1 MENGAWTKSSQVSIC
16 NKALGF
22 MGVGRAIT
30 SLMEATAEAGVMK
43 RYYDAAL
50 TSLLQRN
57 DWNFCRGMV
66 DLASVVGSVPGAAYA
81 YQYPNNCAKVLRLFR
96 ADDLIRRRWSGDFRI
111 GMDDGKRVICS
122 DFPATTAQYTVMVSD
137 PTLFPPLFEEALCWN
152 LARMAC
158 WSVSDVSMNMRDE
171 ITKQFLV
178 AYGDACA
185 VDANEG
191 RSRLRVS
198 PCDYIDVR

>member
-66 DLASVVGSVPGAAYA
+66 DLASVVRFRPRRGLCLSVSEQLREGAAA
-81 YQYPNNCAKVLRLFR
+81 
-96 ADDLIRRRWSGDFRI
+96 
-111 GMDDGKRVICS
+111 
-122 DFPATTAQYTVMVSD
+122 FPRGGGFTS
-137 PTLFPPLFEEALCWN
+137 
-152 LARMAC
+152 
-158 WSVSDVSMNMRDE
+158 
-171 ITKQFLV
+171 
-178 AYGDACA
+178 
-185 VDANEG
+185 
-191 RSRLRVS
+191 
-198 PCDYIDVR
+198 

>member
-111 GMDDGKRVICS
+111 GTHG
-122 DFPATTAQYTVMVSD
+122 Q
-137 PTLFPPLFEEALCWN
+137 
-152 LARMAC
+152 
-158 WSVSDVSMNMRDE
+158 
-171 ITKQFLV
+171 
-178 AYGDACA
+178 
-185 VDANEG
+185 
-191 RSRLRVS
+191 
-198 PCDYIDVR
+198 

>member
-22 MGVGRAIT
+22 MGVGRTIN
-30 SLMEATAEAGVMK
+30 SLTEATAEAGVMK

-50 TSLLQRN
+50 TSLFQRN
-57 DWNFCRGMV
+57 DWNFCRGMT
-66 DLASVVGSVPGAAYA
+66 DLADIVGSVPGAAYA
-81 YQYPNNCAKVLRLFR
+81 YQYPNNCAKVLRLFHSAEDCR
-96 ADDLIRRRWSGDFRI
+96 HRWSGDFRI
-111 GMDDGKRVICS
+111 GMSAGTRVICS
-122 DFPATTAQYTVMVSD
+122 NFPATTAQYTVLVAD

-158 WSVSDVSMNMRDE
+158 WSLSDVSMNMRDE
-171 ITKQFLV
+171 ITKQFLA

-185 VDANEG
+185 ADANEG
-191 RSRLRVS
+191 RLKLRM
-198 PCDYIDVR
+198 PDCDYVRIR